1 MLEST
6 TPVDTLLQLARAK
19 HAQTSHVK
27 SKLEPHRAFIFAAVS
42 ESLPIATVQD
52 VLEEHCDLKVSYS
65 NLRAW
70 IRRQPEFRKATKG
83 AGKSMTKAE
92 EARWEKLANRDPNE
106 PLTLTRKRDQKL

>member
-1 MLEST
+1 MSDST
-6 TPVDTLLQLARAK
+6 TPVDTLLQFARAK

-83 AGKSMTKAE
+83 GAGKPMTKAE

-106 PLTLTRKRDQKL
+106 PLTLIRKK